1 MSQVTEKDLGTNKQT
16 NKRSKLDSKYSTE
29 GSRDE
34 NTNGRKAN
42 KKNTKIRLGKN
53 RRPGHEEE

>member
-1 MSQVTEKDLGTNKQT
+1 MSQVTEKDLVQT

-29 GSRDE
+29 GSRE
-34 NTNGRKAN
+34 EHTNGRKVN
-42 KKNTKIRLGKN
+42 KKNTKVRLGKN